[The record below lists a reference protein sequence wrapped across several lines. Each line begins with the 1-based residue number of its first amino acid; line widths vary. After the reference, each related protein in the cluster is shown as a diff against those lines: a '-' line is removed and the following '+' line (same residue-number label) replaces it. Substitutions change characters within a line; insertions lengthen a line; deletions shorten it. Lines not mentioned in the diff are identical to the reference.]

1 MSYPARS
8 KEHLILD
15 QDSHQ
20 PGGSDPMA
28 RPTVSDV
35 ARRAGVSRG
44 TVSKALNDTG
54 QLSPE
59 TRHRVQV
66 AAAELGFEPNPQAR
80 SLTSGRTFTVGLLTS
95 DSIGRFSIPML
106 QGVEDALGADSIS
119 VLLCDARGDIE
130 RERKYVRTLLTQRV
144 DGIIVT
150 AKKTDVRSS
159 IGSLPVPVVYAYAQS
174 DQPQDRAVLPD
185 DVEAGRLAIGHLVAG
200 GRRRVAYVTGP
211 ATALAVRH
219 REEGARAALEQAG
232 LGLPAAA
239 VRYGEWSEEWGR
251 GAGASLTAAGVGTGG
266 TDAVFCGSDQI
277 GRGVADG
284 LRDLG
289 VMVPDDV
296 ALVGVDNWRPMAASC
311 RPPLTTVDL
320 RLEEIG
326 RVAAQELLARIAGG
340 TSSGARLL
348 PGRLIVRESS
358 RPRSARA

>member
-1 MSYPARS
+1 
-8 KEHLILD
+8 
-15 QDSHQ
+15 
-20 PGGSDPMA
+20 MA

-59 TRHRVQV
+59 TRHRVRV

-106 QGVEDALGADSIS
+106 QGVEDALGADSIR
-119 VLLCDARGDIE
+119 VLLCDARGDTE

-150 AKKTDVRSS
+150 AKKTDVRPG

-185 DVEAGRLAIGHLVAG
+185 DVEAGRLAVGHLVAG

-211 ATALAVRH
+211 AAALAVRN
-219 REEGARAALEQAG
+219 REDGARAALEQAG

-251 GAGASLTAAGVGTGG
+251 EAAAALTAAGVGAGG
-266 TDAVFCGSDQI
+266 IDAVFCGSDQI
-277 GRGVADG
+277 GRGVAELWGSRQIRRSRRSIRPVRCREDYG
-284 LRDLG
+284 ERA
-289 VMVPDDV
+289 V
-296 ALVGVDNWRPMAASC
+296 AGP
-311 RPPLTTVDL
+311 
-320 RLEEIG
+320 
-326 RVAAQELLARIAGG
+326 
-340 TSSGARLL
+340 
-348 PGRLIVRESS
+348 
-358 RPRSARA
+358 ARAGRGGHPHPGGHRPGAVAGFLDRCAGRAAIPGVRGNQRRAAICRHLASAGQRGWSDR

>member
-44 TVSKALNDTG
+44 TVSTALNDTG

-251 GAGASLTAAGVGTGG
+251 AAGAPRTP
-266 TDAVFCGSDQI
+266 VFCGSDQI

>member
-1 MSYPARS
+1 
-8 KEHLILD
+8 
-15 QDSHQ
+15 
-20 PGGSDPMA
+20 MA

-59 TRHRVQV
+59 TRHRVHA
-66 AAAELGFEPNPQAR
+66 AAAELGFAPNPQAR

-174 DQPQDRAVLPD
+174 DQPEDRAVLPD
-185 DVEAGRLAIGHLVAG
+185 DVEAGRLAVGHLVAG
-200 GRRRVAYVTGP
+200 GRRRIAYVTGP
-211 ATALAVRH
+211 AAALAVRH
-219 REEGARAALEQAG
+219 REDGARAALEQAG

-251 GAGASLTAAGVGTGG
+251 EAAAALTAAGVGAGG
-266 TDAVFCGSDQI
+266 IDAVFCGSDQI

-326 RVAAQELLARIAGG
+326 RVAAQELLAQMAGQTAPG
-340 TSSGARLL
+340 VRLL
-348 PGRLIVRESS
+348 PGRLVVRESS
-358 RPRSARA
+358 RPKPAVSF

>member
-1 MSYPARS
+1 M
-8 KEHLILD
+8 
-15 QDSHQ
+15 
-20 PGGSDPMA
+20 G

-59 TRHRVQV
+59 TRQRVQA

-106 QGVEDALGADSIS
+106 QGIEDALGADSIR
-119 VLLCDARGDIE
+119 VLLCDARGDTE

-150 AKKTDVRSS
+150 AKKTDVRPS

-185 DVEAGRLAIGHLVAG
+185 DVEAGRLAAGHLVAA

-211 ATALAVRH
+211 AAALAVRR
-219 REEGARAALEQAG
+219 REDGARTALEQAG
-232 LGLPAAA
+232 LGLPASA

-251 GAGASLTAAGVGTGG
+251 EAAAALTAAGVGAGG
-266 TDAVFCGSDQI
+266 IDAVFCGSDQI

-289 VMVPDDV
+289 VKVPDDV

-326 RVAAQELLARIAGG
+326 RVAATELLARIAGG
-340 TSSGARLL
+340 TASGVRLL
-348 PGRLIVRESS
+348 PGALIVRESS
-358 RPRSARA
+358 RAGPAAVS